1 MKTWNIGNTT
11 VRNPER
17 LREALRLFRDKM
29 SGRPF
34 GKKQQLEFQ
43 GHMIDA
49 GLVDS
54 SRRGG
59 DDGARKF
66 ASAFKQLGFV
76 DDWSRGKVWKLTK
89 VGETLL
95 ANPNIES
102 TIFLRQLLKH
112 QIPSPLEKIG
122 TEGFNLRPFR
132 LFLKFL
138 KRAHDEGIIGLTK
151 FEIGLYVITTLTE
164 NEADFELAFSRIK
177 SFRSEYEAS
186 IGKVRKTRLA
196 DNRLRS
202 LAAKL
207 KLEPNTL
214 IDYADSNSR
223 YAMMSGLLTL
233 KGSKIAVS
241 ESRLLFIEQV
251 LGDGSTLLSNDDYL
265 TVFYNPTLPQLPSD
279 NPAFLTAETAN
290 LWAQLHSLADTIGET
305 LVIPPVAR
313 KMDILQLQEY
323 EQALRK
329 ELRRIREIEFY
340 RKQRSLE
347 ALEDI
352 ESLLENI
359 QDNNLVGG
367 QVYAPAY
374 FEWAIWRLFLAINH
388 LVGSVSDTRGFRI
401 DDDMQ
406 PIHHA
411 KGGAADLKFTYQDF
425 VLVCEMTLARGSQQ
439 FAMEGEPVTRHVFKV
454 IREGSAKPVY
464 GLFVAKD
471 IDPNTVDAF
480 HNARYW
486 PDWNSAITTPVVPI
500 NIEHAL
506 ELVRR
511 MQKESIT
518 VGTLRSLLD
527 QILKL
532 QSDYETGP
540 EWYRAYSNQL
550 LTLLSKD
557 TVTGKLDV

>member
-17 LREALRLFRDKM
+17 LREALRLFHDKM
-29 SGRPF
+29 GGRPF
-34 GKKQQLEFQ
+34 GRQEQLEFQ

-54 SRRGG
+54 DRRGG

-76 DDWSRGKVWKLTK
+76 DDWSRGKIWKLTK

-95 ANPNIES
+95 ASPNIES
-102 TIFLRQLLKH
+102 TIFLRQLIKY
-112 QIPSPLEKIG
+112 QIPSPLEKRG
-122 TEGFNLRPFR
+122 TEAFNLRPFR

-138 KRAHDEGIIGLTK
+138 KRAYAEGIIGLTK

-164 NEADFELAFSRIK
+164 NETDFESAFLRIR
-177 SFRSEYEAS
+177 SFRAEYEAN
-186 IGKVRKTRLA
+186 IGKVRKAKFA

-214 IDYADSNSR
+214 VDYADSNSR
-223 YAMMSGLLTL
+223 YALMSGLLTL
-233 KGSKIAVS
+233 KGNKIAVS
-241 ESRLLFIEQV
+241 ESRLPFIEQV
-251 LGDGSTLLSNDDYL
+251 LGDGTTLLPDDDYL

-279 NPAFLTAETAN
+279 DPAFLTAETTN
-290 LWAQLHSLADTIGET
+290 LVAQVHSLANAIGEA

-347 ALEDI
+347 ALEEI
-352 ESLLENI
+352 ENLLEDI

-388 LVGSVSDTRGFRI
+388 LEGSVSDTRGFRI

-486 PDWNSAITTPVVPI
+486 QDWNSAITTPVVPI

-527 QILKL
+527 QVLKL

-557 TVTGKLDV
+557 AATGQT